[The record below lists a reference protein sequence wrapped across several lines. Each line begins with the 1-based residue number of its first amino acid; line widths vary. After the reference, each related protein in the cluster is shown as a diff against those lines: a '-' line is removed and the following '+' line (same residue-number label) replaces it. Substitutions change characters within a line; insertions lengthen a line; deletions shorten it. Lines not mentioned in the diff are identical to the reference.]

1 MGQRLALTVLVS
13 VILVCRVSPADGS
26 AVPLGAPVI
35 IPIPPTPDLAVAPKI
50 IVIDNVPTK
59 THATLFAGNHVVENQ
74 GSPLHRGLSAVFI
87 APEASQTPDLRIELT
102 RMHQMPLELESDVDV
117 FELPSDPTHKALIRN
132 YVDFLNSW
140 RADQSLDANNSFTIL
155 SEAIQSLPDD
165 FIHRLHIVEVYLAV
179 LLQVQDYS
187 TLKDFANTYLST
199 TTAPTNLS
207 RRMTRYA
214 VRAALLQANAEQEDY
229 GRTITG
235 YQKLV
240 DDLEREPVTM
250 LVDHL
255 RLADLRATL
264 GNMQIQYG
272 RQRDD
277 SKHSLK
283 KQGFNN
289 ISRAIADAQKLGDL
303 HAVANY
309 KNMRWSYYYL
319 IGQLEQARADL
330 VDAINIH
337 RQVGVSRNLAD
348 AYHNS
353 SILHQMLGQFG
364 PALSDLRFALAI
376 EEQLPERS
384 DKASL
389 LLNIASLTY
398 KLGRYEVTL
407 VNANRARAIFEEAG
421 NEYGAMKSWLIQ
433 ARTLLAISEVS
444 KAMQALDKATNLLN
458 NRMRSKKPNWSDLA
472 ISKME
477 LAHIQIESR
486 AIEDAT
492 ATFLSLS
499 NHVELEKAIK
509 NSKSLSIES
518 LLLQLTI
525 AVQTNDQSSFSKTA
539 KDLDDKFSDQTE
551 RSEFIMQQLETKRLE
566 LEWLGRKGEIHELDT
581 TVEKAIELIT
591 SVRNQISNQYLG
603 PAWSAKANQ
612 ILDQYVL
619 AIYERVQQASDLRL
633 AEQLFLFLET
643 NYAVSFR
650 ESRYEVLQQA
660 QQKEITPTH
669 NISSIERDVATASS
683 QLERE
688 MAKQI
693 LSETQFKELDY
704 QRSTKGSSPAVGLSI
719 SEIQSRLNNDE
730 AVARFFLRET
740 GGFVYLITP
749 EKWTIHELPSAKLLH
764 ESARSFLAS
773 VRAQSSSKMTES
785 SQLFQQL
792 SLDYFDPVIT
802 KRLILVTSGILE
814 ALPLGAINSAPK
826 GQRYRALE
834 QDIGLVRTHSLS
846 DLFFAEQSIPTT
858 QHTNDIAIFADPA
871 FAKHEAFNNQNSPTL
886 RSWSDTLT
894 RLPWTAREAE
904 SIVQRFPNKK
914 VNLVMGHKA
923 TPDVLLSP
931 QMLHSKVLHIA
942 SHGYFSNA
950 TAELVGIAAATQ
962 ESDSSGEF
970 GFVTLDQLLSKQ
982 ITANLVVISGCET
995 ALGQTLNGEGLNGM
1009 TRGMLSR
1016 GAGSV
1021 IGTLWPIPDR
1031 PTAKFMG
1038 RFYDHLN
1045 RTNGDTASALSAAK
1059 RDFMK
1064 AGPYRKPFFW
1074 AGFVLYSSDYRLI
1087 STLKVTNSLEG

>member
-1 MGQRLALTVLVS
+1 M
-13 VILVCRVSPADGS
+13 
-26 AVPLGAPVI
+26 
-35 IPIPPTPDLAVAPKI
+35 
-50 IVIDNVPTK
+50 
-59 THATLFAGNHVVENQ
+59 
-74 GSPLHRGLSAVFI
+74 
-87 APEASQTPDLRIELT
+87 
-102 RMHQMPLELESDVDV
+102 
-117 FELPSDPTHKALIRN
+117 
-132 YVDFLNSW
+132 
-140 RADQSLDANNSFTIL
+140 
-155 SEAIQSLPDD
+155 
-165 FIHRLHIVEVYLAV
+165 
-179 LLQVQDYS
+179 
-187 TLKDFANTYLST
+187 
-199 TTAPTNLS
+199 
-207 RRMTRYA
+207 
-214 VRAALLQANAEQEDY
+214 
-229 GRTITG
+229 
-235 YQKLV
+235 
-240 DDLEREPVTM
+240 
-250 LVDHL
+250 
-255 RLADLRATL
+255 
-264 GNMQIQYG
+264 
-272 RQRDD
+272 
-277 SKHSLK
+277 
-283 KQGFNN
+283 
-289 ISRAIADAQKLGDL
+289 
-303 HAVANY
+303 
-309 KNMRWSYYYL
+309 
-319 IGQLEQARADL
+319 
-330 VDAINIH
+330 
-337 RQVGVSRNLAD
+337 
-348 AYHNS
+348 
-353 SILHQMLGQFG
+353 
-364 PALSDLRFALAI
+364 
-376 EEQLPERS
+376 
-384 DKASL
+384 
-389 LLNIASLTY
+389 
-398 KLGRYEVTL
+398 
-407 VNANRARAIFEEAG
+407 FEEAG
-421 NEYGAMKSWLIQ
+421 NEYGAMKSWLFH
-433 ARTLLAISEVS
+433 ARALRALNKPSE
-444 KAMQALDKATNLLN
+444 AMQALNQATRFLN
-458 NRMRSKKPNWSDLA
+458 KSISSETPNWSDLA

-477 LAHIQIESR
+477 LAHNQLALNAVE
-486 AIEDAT
+486 EAT
-492 ATFLSLS
+492 TTFLSLS
-499 NHVELEKAIK
+499 STIELQQAI
-509 NSKSLSIES
+509 NSSRSLAIES

-525 AVQTNDQSSFSKTA
+525 AVQTDDQPSFSKTTMA
-539 KDLDDKFSDQTE
+539 LDDKFSYNAE

-566 LEWLGRKGEIHELDT
+566 LEWLGRKGDINELDT

-591 SVRNQISNQYLG
+591 SVRNQISTQYLG

-619 AIYERVQQASDLRL
+619 GIYERVQQGSDLRL

-650 ESRYEVLQQA
+650 ESRYDVLQQA
-660 QQKEITPTH
+660 QQKEITRTH

-764 ESARSFLAS
+764 ESARSFLVS

-792 SLDYFDPVIT
+792 SLDYFDPAIT
-802 KRLILVTSGILE
+802 KRLILVTSGLIE

-846 DLFFAEQSIPTT
+846 DLFLAEQSIATT

-871 FAKHEAFNNQNSPTL
+871 FAEHEAFNNLKSLTL

-931 QMLHSKVLHIA
+931 EMLHSKVLHIA

-950 TAELVGIAAATQ
+950 TAELVGIAAAAE

-1074 AGFVLYSSDYRLI
+1074 AGFVLYSSDG
-1087 STLKVTNSLEG
+1087 SSSHQAFE